1 MSQILATMAERRPDG
16 ARVVEDPHCGHLSRH
31 YSPRDDSP
39 TGPQPFKRDRTRD
52 GIPSPRQRVEG
63 EEHDVASLS
72 LGSPTV
78 PLNFLGQEP
87 AATKANTTQPRL
99 DPGFIQ
105 DNKPISS
112 EQFAFTCEG
121 PATKSGLRNP
131 PIEIICIGLSCGADR
146 CGFR

>member
-16 ARVVEDPHCGHLSRH
+16 ARVVQDPHCGRLTRH

-39 TGPQPFKRDRTRD
+39 IGPQPFKRDRTRD
-52 GIPSPRQRVEG
+52 GIPSPLQRAEG

-78 PLNFLGQEP
+78 PLDFLGQEP
-87 AATKANTTQPRL
+87 AAAQANTAQPRL

-112 EQFAFTCEG
+112 ETFVFSCDC
-121 PATKSGLRNP
+121 PRLR
-131 PIEIICIGLSCGADR
+131 LFS
-146 CGFR
+146 